1 MGGCKKK
8 VNEAWGS
15 TQAIQFVDEMFA
27 AFLCWKSVASTD
39 HGAICAS
46 QSRFHSLADFLVIRR
61 RHRVKSVTVSSFRN
75 ASGETFAARN
85 FTSECDMT

>member
-27 AFLCWKSVASTD
+27 AFLCWKIVASTD
-39 HGAICAS
+39 HGAI
-46 QSRFHSLADFLVIRR
+46 
-61 RHRVKSVTVSSFRN
+61 
-75 ASGETFAARN
+75 
-85 FTSECDMT
+85 